1 MKCQRC
7 QVNEAE
13 YLVYTETINLEVCTS
28 CAVKALDRL
37 IASELYP
44 RLRTIHQQILRA
56 FEQNNDIL
64 DGDLSQSTLPL
75 K

>member
-1 MKCQRC
+1 MNCKRC

-13 YLVYTETINLEVCTS
+13 YLVYTDTINLEVCTS

-44 RLRTIHQQILRA
+44 RLRTNHQQILRGRLNKTA
-56 FEQNNDIL
+56 DIM
-64 DGDLSQSTLPL
+64 DGDLS
-75 K
+75 